1 MDDSVYVK
9 VIAANV
15 YGDSVYSD
23 VGNGAVIWIVPEA
36 PINLKNDAKAT
47 DAYKIRFTWEE
58 GLENGG
64 TPVIDYTVMYD

>member
-36 PINLKNDAKAT
+36 PINLQNDATA
-47 DAYKIRFTWEE
+47 IRIQDPVHL
-58 GLENGG
+58 GGG
-64 TPVIDYTVMYD
+64 TGKRRHSSDRLHCDV